1 MVKWLRSCGGV
12 SNRIFG
18 RITDNE
24 FRRTMTNKRRLPLL
38 AAASVLA
45 GSLILSGCSNPTAA
59 PDSSGTT
66 DGSTLTVSSANFVE
80 SEIIGNLYAE
90 ALKAKGYTVETKF
103 NIGTR
108 EAYIPALSDGSID
121 LIPDYTGNLLLFLDK
136 NADVSTPASILNG
149 LPAALLAKNLSAL
162 TPAAAED
169 KDAVVVTRATA
180 DKWNLKSIGDLTAH
194 NSELKVAGPP
204 EFKER
209 PVGLPGLKTNY
220 GVVPSKFVPIAD
232 GGGPATVKALLD
244 GTVDAANIF
253 TTSTDIPANDLVVLE
268 DPKNN
273 FPAQQVIPVSGK
285 GKLDPKA
292 VETIDAVSAKLS
304 TAELIKLNEAV
315 SGESKTEPKAAAVDW
330 LTEQGLLGK

>member
-1 MVKWLRSCGGV
+1 MRKH
-12 SNRIFG
+12 
-18 RITDNE
+18 
-24 FRRTMTNKRRLPLL
+24 KLPLI
-38 AAASVLA
+38 AALSVVA

-59 PDSSGTT
+59 PAPSDSAAG
-66 DGSTLTVSSANFVE
+66 GTLTVSSANFTE

-90 ALKAKGYTVETKF
+90 ALKDAGFTVETKF

-136 NADVSTPASILNG
+136 NADVSSPASIISA
-149 LPAALLAKNLSAL
+149 LPAALGEKKLAML
-162 TPAAAED
+162 TAAPAED

-180 DKWNLKSIGDLTAH
+180 EKWNLKTIEDLVPH
-194 NSELKVAGPP
+194 NKEVIMAGPP

-209 PVGLPGLKTNY
+209 AVGLPGLEKHY
-220 GVVPSKFVPIAD
+220 GFAPVKFEPISD

-244 GTVDAANIF
+244 GKVTAANIF
-253 TTSTDIPANDLVVLE
+253 TTSIAIPANDLVVLE

-273 FPAQQVIPVSGK
+273 FPAQQVVPVAAE
-285 GKLDPKA
+285 GKLDDKA
-292 VETIDAVSAKLS
+292 VAAIDAISAKLS
-304 TAELIKLNEAV
+304 TEELIKLNGQV
-315 SGESKTEPKAAAVDW
+315 SGDAKVEPKQAAITW

>member
-1 MVKWLRSCGGV
+1 MRKH
-12 SNRIFG
+12 
-18 RITDNE
+18 
-24 FRRTMTNKRRLPLL
+24 KLPLI
-38 AAASVLA
+38 AALSVVA

-59 PDSSGTT
+59 PAPSDSAAG
-66 DGSTLTVSSANFVE
+66 GTLTVSSANFTE

-90 ALKAKGYTVETKF
+90 ALKDAGFTVETKF

-136 NADVSTPASILNG
+136 NADVSSPASIISA
-149 LPAALLAKNLSAL
+149 LPAALGEKKLAML
-162 TPAAAED
+162 TAAPAED

-180 DKWNLKSIGDLTAH
+180 EKWNLKTIEDLVPH
-194 NSELKVAGPP
+194 NKEVIMAGPP

-209 PVGLPGLKTNY
+209 AVGLPGLEKHY
-220 GVVPSKFVPIAD
+220 GFAPVKFEPISD

-244 GTVDAANIF
+244 GKVTAANIF
-253 TTSTDIPANDLVVLE
+253 TTSTAIPANDLVVLE

-273 FPAQQVIPVSGK
+273 FPAQQVVPVAAE
-285 GKLDPKA
+285 GKLDDKA
-292 VETIDAVSAKLS
+292 VAAIDAISAKLS
-304 TAELIKLNEAV
+304 TEELIKLNGQV
-315 SGESKTEPKAAAVDW
+315 SGDAKVEPKQAAITW

>member
-1 MVKWLRSCGGV
+1 MRKQQ
-12 SNRIFG
+12 
-18 RITDNE
+18 
-24 FRRTMTNKRRLPLL
+24 LPLI
-38 AAASVLA
+38 AALSVVA

-59 PDSSGTT
+59 PSPSDSASG
-66 DGSTLTVSSANFVE
+66 GTLTVSSANFTE

-90 ALKAKGYTVETKF
+90 ALKDAGFTVETKF

-136 NADVSTPASILNG
+136 NADVSSPASILSA
-149 LPAALLAKNLSAL
+149 LPAALASKKLAML
-162 TPAAAED
+162 TAAPAED

-180 DKWNLKSIGDLTAH
+180 EKWNLKTIEDLVPH
-194 NSELKVAGPP
+194 NDEVIMAGPP

-209 PVGLPGLKTNY
+209 AVGLPGLEQNY
-220 GVVPSKFVPIAD
+220 GFAPVKFEPISD

-244 GTVDAANIF
+244 GKVTAANIF
-253 TTSTDIPANDLVVLE
+253 TTSTAIPANDLVVLE

-273 FPAQQVIPVSGK
+273 FPAQQVVPVAAE
-285 GKLDPKA
+285 GKLDDKA
-292 VETIDAVSAKLS
+292 VAAIDAISAKLS
-304 TAELIKLNEAV
+304 TEELIKLNGQV
-315 SGESKTEPKAAAVDW
+315 SGDAKVEPKQAAIAW